1 MMLEMFKSK
10 LHPLTVTQ
18 ADLYY
23 EGSIT
28 IDQELL
34 DVAGILTYE
43 KVQVVNINN
52 GSRLDTYTI
61 PGEKGKREVCM
72 NGPAAR
78 LTNVGDRIIVIAY
91 VRMSK
96 EEALDHK
103 PRVVLMD
110 GKNNPV
116 KVTDESVA
124 GFRYKPEEETPADG

>member
-1 MMLEMFKSK
+1 MLDMFKSK
-10 LHPLTVTQ
+10 LHPLTITQ

-34 DVAGILTYE
+34 DIAGIYTYE
-43 KVQVVNINN
+43 KVQIVNINN
-52 GSRLDTYTI
+52 GARLDTYTI
-61 PGEKGKREVCM
+61 PGKSGSREVCM

-78 LTNVGDRIIVIAY
+78 LTNVGDRIIVISYA
-91 VRMSK
+91 RMSE
-96 EEALDHK
+96 EEARKHK

-116 KVTDESVA
+116 KITDESVA
-124 GFRYKPEEETPADG
+124 GFRYHPEEAVTGE

>member
-1 MMLEMFKSK
+1 MMLEMFKAK

-28 IDQELL
+28 IDPELL
-34 DVAGILTYE
+34 ETAGIHVFE

-52 GSRLDTYTI
+52 GSRLETYTI
-61 PGEKGKREVCM
+61 PGKRGDREVCM

-91 VRMSK
+91 ARMTEEEVR
-96 EEALDHK
+96 EHK
-103 PRVVLMD
+103 PRIVLMD

-116 KVTDESVA
+116 KVMDESIA
-124 GFRYKPEEETPADG
+124 GFRYNPEGDSLG

>member
-1 MMLEMFKSK
+1 MMLEMFKAK

-28 IDQELL
+28 IDPELL
-34 DVAGILTYE
+34 EVAGIHVYE

-52 GSRLDTYTI
+52 GSRLETYTI
-61 PGEKGKREVCM
+61 PGRRGDRQVCM

-78 LTNVGDRIIVIAY
+78 LTNVGDRIIVITYA
-91 VRMSK
+91 RMSE
-96 EEALDHK
+96 EEAQIHK
-103 PRVVLMD
+103 PRIVLLD

-116 KVTDESVA
+116 KVMDEA
-124 GFRYKPEEETPADG
+124 IPGFRYKPEEVSSL

>member
-1 MMLEMFKSK
+1 MMLEMFKAK

-28 IDQELL
+28 IDPELL
-34 DVAGILTYE
+34 ETAGIYVYE

-52 GSRLDTYTI
+52 GSRLETYTI
-61 PGEKGKREVCM
+61 PGRRGDRQVCM

-78 LTNVGDRIIVIAY
+78 LTNVGDRIIVITYA
-91 VRMSK
+91 RMSE
-96 EEALDHK
+96 EEAQSHK
-103 PRVVLMD
+103 PRIVLLD

-116 KVTDESVA
+116 KVLDEAVP
-124 GFRYKPEEETPADG
+124 GFRYKPEEVSSL

>member
-28 IDQELL
+28 IDEELL
-34 DVAGILTYE
+34 EMAGIYTYE

-52 GSRLDTYTI
+52 GSRLETYTI
-61 PGEKGKREVCM
+61 PGKRGSREVCM

-78 LTNVGDRIIVIAY
+78 LTSVGDRIIVIAY
-91 VRMSK
+91 ARMNE
-96 EEALDHK
+96 EEAREHR

-110 GKNNPV
+110 GENNPV
-116 KVTDESVA
+116 TVTDESVA
-124 GFRYKPEEETPADG
+124 GFRYNPGEKVS

>member
-1 MMLEMFKSK
+1 MLDMFKSK

-34 DVAGILTYE
+34 DIAGIYTYE
-43 KVQVVNINN
+43 KVQIVNINN
-52 GSRLDTYTI
+52 GSRLETYTI
-61 PGEKGKREVCM
+61 PGAAGSREVCM

-78 LTNVGDRIIVIAY
+78 MTNVGDRVIVIAY
-91 VRMSK
+91 ARMSE
-96 EEALDHK
+96 EEAREHK

-124 GFRYKPEEETPADG
+124 GFRYKPEEVLSGG

>member
-34 DVAGILTYE
+34 ETAGILTYE

-52 GSRLDTYTI
+52 GSRLETYTI
-61 PGEKGKREVCM
+61 PGKRGSREVCM

-91 VRMSK
+91 ARMTE
-96 EEALDHK
+96 EEAREHK

-124 GFRYKPEEETPADG
+124 GFRYNPEEAS

>member
-1 MMLEMFKSK
+1 MLEMFKSK

-28 IDQELL
+28 IDPELL
-34 DVAGILTYE
+34 ETAGIYTYE

-52 GSRLDTYTI
+52 GSRLETYTI
-61 PGEKGKREVCM
+61 PGERGSREVCM

-91 VRMSK
+91 ARVSE
-96 EEALDHK
+96 EEARDHK
-103 PRVVLMD
+103 PRVVLLD

-116 KVTDESVA
+116 KITDESVA
-124 GFRYKPEEETPADG
+124 GFRYKPEEETL

>member
-1 MMLEMFKSK
+1 MLEMFKAK
-10 LHPLTVTQ
+10 LHQLTVTQ

-28 IDQELL
+28 IDPELMEA
-34 DVAGILTYE
+34 AGIYTYE

-61 PGEKGKREVCM
+61 PGKRGDRQVCM

-91 VRMSK
+91 ARMSE
-96 EEALDHK
+96 EEAREHK
-103 PRVVLMD
+103 PRVVLLD

-116 KVTDESVA
+116 QITDESVA
-124 GFRYKPEEETPADG
+124 GFRYNPE